1 MANLT
6 LKDVPDQI
14 HADLKIAARS
24 AGKSLNTYIISLLE
38 LSTDER
44 WRRRTMREQCC
55 ENNAARTMLR
65 EQCCENN
72 AARTMMREQ
81 REPFRKFLE
90 TLPPMTDST
99 SILQTDRE
107 RGH

>member
-24 AGKSLNTYIISLLE
+24 AGKSLNAYIISLLE
-38 LSTDER
+38 LSTEER
-44 WRRRTMREQCC
+44 WRRR
-55 ENNAARTMLR
+55 
-65 EQCCENN
+65 
-72 AARTMMREQ
+72 MMREQ

-107 RGH
+107 RGL

>member
-55 ENNAARTMLR
+55 ENNAARTTGAVPQILG
-65 EQCCENN
+65 N
-72 AARTMMREQ
+72 A
-81 REPFRKFLE
+81 
-90 TLPPMTDST
+90 T
-99 SILQTDRE
+99 SND
-107 RGH
+107 G

>member
-72 AARTMMREQ
+72 AARTT
-81 REPFRKFLE
+81 PFRKFLE

>member
-24 AGKSLNTYIISLLE
+24 AGKSLNAYIISLLE
-38 LSTDER
+38 LSTEER
-44 WRRRTMREQCC
+44 WRRR
-55 ENNAARTMLR
+55 
-65 EQCCENN
+65 
-72 AARTMMREQ
+72 MMREQ
-81 REPFRKFLE
+81 REPFRKFVE

-99 SILQTDRE
+99 SMLRTDRE